1 MSDVAKLYTGG
12 IEYDALIKD
21 GEMAPI
27 YVQYGCGFAV
37 GKDWLNFDSSP
48 TLRLERL
55 PIVGGMLGR
64 IAGNSQ
70 PFPPEVRYGD
80 ISKGL
85 PIADNSVRGV
95 YASHVLEHLALHDF
109 RKALQNTFK
118 MLMPGGVFRL
128 VVPDLEERARR
139 YVHEATNH
147 SVDAS
152 GNFMR
157 RCHLGLEQRPSS
169 MLGRARLLAGGS
181 AHLWMWDQAS
191 MIDELRKVG
200 FDRVRR
206 CEFGDSG
213 DEMFARVEEPTRFAD
228 HQLGLR
234 ELAIEARKPGT

>member
-1 MSDVAKLYTGG
+1 MG
-12 IEYDALIKD
+12 
-21 GEMAPI
+21 
-27 YVQYGCGFAV
+27 GFAV

-55 PIVGGMLGR
+55 PIVGSVLGR

-70 PFPPEVRYGD
+70 PFPPEARYGD

-85 PIADNSVRGV
+85 PIADNTVRGV

-109 RKALQNTFK
+109 RKALQNTFN

-139 YVHEATNH
+139 YVHEATNN
-147 SVDAS
+147 SVEAS

-157 RCHLGLEQRPSS
+157 LCHLGLEQRPRSL
-169 MLGRARLLAGGS
+169 LGRVRLLCGGS

-191 MIDELRKVG
+191 MIDELGKVG

-206 CEFGDSG
+206 CEFGDSD
-213 DEMFARVEEPTRFAD
+213 DEMFARIEEPSRFAD

-234 ELAIEARKPGT
+234 ELASRAHETASARASSRAGRRGRGR